1 MRPANNFVKGALSP
15 AVPHVLI
22 SLAQIARRFP
32 GSKGA
37 ENSHPATWIRWIL
50 RGCLGAE
57 GLRHKLKATRIGS
70 RWLVTEVD
78 VAEFFDRLSAL
89 GENARDRVVPP
100 ADRARQIAAACRE
113 MKAAGA

>member
-1 MRPANNFVKGALSP
+1 MQVLSTVVKTKHAS

-50 RGCLGAE
+50 RGCLGAD